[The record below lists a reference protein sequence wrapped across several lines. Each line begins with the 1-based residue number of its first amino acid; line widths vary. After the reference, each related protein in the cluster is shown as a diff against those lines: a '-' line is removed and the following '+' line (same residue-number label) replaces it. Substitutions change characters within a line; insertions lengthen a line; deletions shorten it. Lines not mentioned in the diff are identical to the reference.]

1 MVWDSDQAWRTCGDL
16 LQSLLDSLPEMKW
29 EKAGADGDDGLIYF
43 TNDNGEP
50 VKVKIF
56 REALE
61 DYLDQDER
69 GQSRKRLRLA
79 NCIAKIKLEGITEA
93 LITSEHLGP

>member
-50 VKVKIF
+50 VKVKIS

-69 GQSRKRLRLA
+69 AQSRKRLRLA
-79 NCIAKIKLEGITEA
+79 NCIAKINLEGITEA